1 MSITSVKGRLDA
13 MNTFVSQTLE
23 KSNIK
28 KDIKISINTVDMT
41 KSQNKD
47 WIQHAQ
53 YALKRQ
59 KTNDEMQTK
68 QVLFHLFFVQIET

>member
-1 MSITSVKGRLDA
+1 MSITQVKGRLDA

-41 KSQNKD
+41 KSQDKD

-68 QVLFHLFFVQIET
+68 QVLFHLLFVQIET

>member
-1 MSITSVKGRLDA
+1 

-41 KSQNKD
+41 KSQDKD